1 MTEQEL
7 ASVIWDIKEIIRG
20 LYDDAEVED
29 VILPFTLLRR
39 LDCVLDEK
47 RDAIMEELS
56 KIPTDAP
63 EKMKKIKLDS
73 ILRRNNLTFFNVS
86 GLSME
91 KMLAAPAQIATSFD
105 YYLNSFTDNVRDI
118 LANFVHKQDAGDHLD
133 LSDIYRRLAESNKL
147 FSVCQMFVQRADL
160 HPDKMSNA
168 MMGTVFENVIRR
180 SKESSNTK
188 AGQFYTPRDIVQ
200 LLVALTISGHEDELY
215 IPGRIFSIY
224 DPCCG
229 TGGMLTEGKAYLQRL
244 AHNPDLKVQ
253 LFGQELNDKTYA
265 ICKADLLM
273 KGDDH
278 NISQQLFKGNTFSED
293 RLYGRTF
300 NFMLANPPFGVDW
313 GKDEYVKKCVQND
326 NAPGRRFEAGLP
338 TTSDGSLLFLMH
350 MVAKMDQE
358 NGSRIGIVL
367 NGSPLFNGDAGSGWS
382 NIRKMLLDRNLLDCI
397 VSLPGDLFYGTGI
410 STYLWIL
417 DNKRPVEKQGKVL
430 FIDASHKHE
439 YAKLL
444 QTNLGKKR
452 YDISEEGAKNILDIY
467 REYQSVSC
475 DILNENT
482 GEVEHLETAKKLDYD
497 DFLYTKVTVRRPMRY
512 WFEGITAKYEQMKA
526 EEGFKPD
533 DKKNLIYK
541 NVAAID
547 GIDKRRSDTEF
558 FAFLKSK
565 KCKPSAA
572 EIKNIRKAW
581 GSMSE
586 DAPEVLNNPYKADSG
601 FLEDGNLNDTEN
613 IPFKQDIDQY
623 FEREVL
629 PFTPDA
635 WMDRSKDK
643 IGCEFPFTKLFYVY
657 RPMRD
662 LDAILADI
670 KRLDEEADEELEN
683 VKL

>member
-350 MVAKMDQE
+350 MVAKMD
-358 NGSRIGIVL
+358 
-367 NGSPLFNGDAGSGWS
+367 
-382 NIRKMLLDRNLLDCI
+382 
-397 VSLPGDLFYGTGI
+397 
-410 STYLWIL
+410 
-417 DNKRPVEKQGKVL
+417 
-430 FIDASHKHE
+430 
-439 YAKLL
+439 
-444 QTNLGKKR
+444 
-452 YDISEEGAKNILDIY
+452 
-467 REYQSVSC
+467 
-475 DILNENT
+475 
-482 GEVEHLETAKKLDYD
+482 
-497 DFLYTKVTVRRPMRY
+497 
-512 WFEGITAKYEQMKA
+512 
-526 EEGFKPD
+526 
-533 DKKNLIYK
+533 
-541 NVAAID
+541 
-547 GIDKRRSDTEF
+547 
-558 FAFLKSK
+558 
-565 KCKPSAA
+565 
-572 EIKNIRKAW
+572 
-581 GSMSE
+581 
-586 DAPEVLNNPYKADSG
+586 
-601 FLEDGNLNDTEN
+601 
-613 IPFKQDIDQY
+613 
-623 FEREVL
+623 
-629 PFTPDA
+629 
-635 WMDRSKDK
+635 
-643 IGCEFPFTKLFYVY
+643 
-657 RPMRD
+657 
-662 LDAILADI
+662 
-670 KRLDEEADEELEN
+670 
-683 VKL
+683 